1 MDVLSNVLNAVQL
14 TGAVFFD
21 VEAFSPWVAVTPK
34 ADRFRAAVM
43 PDAEHIISFHI
54 ILAGSCWAEMPD
66 SVPATLLTA
75 GDLVVIPLGDE
86 HVMSS
91 APGLRGEPN
100 LNTYSRAAYRRLPAP
115 FVLNQGGGP
124 ERSHFVC
131 GYFGCTRRPFNPLLD
146 ALPRMFHASVSPF
159 SREWML
165 SLVRAAAVESEDKAA
180 GGDTML
186 AKIAELMFVEVV
198 RKYIRGL
205 PEDARGW
212 FSALRDPQIGAGIT
226 LMHDRPAEAW
236 TVEALARAVGM
247 SRSMFAE
254 RFVELIGVPP
264 MHYLSKWRLQLAA
277 SLLTRTAISI
287 SAVAAEV
294 GYESETAFNRMFKK
308 VMGIPPAAWRK
319 RNQSAVMRVSS

>member
-1 MDVLSNVLNAVQL
+1 
-14 TGAVFFD
+14 
-21 VEAFSPWVAVTPK
+21 
-34 ADRFRAAVM
+34 M
-43 PDAEHIISFHI
+43 PDR
-54 ILAGSCWAEMPD
+54 
-66 SVPATLLTA
+66 VPGTLLTA
-75 GDLVVIPLGDE
+75 GDLLVIPMGDQ

-91 APGLRGEPN
+91 APGMRGEPN

-146 ALPRMFHASVSPF
+146 ALPRLFHASVSAF

-165 SLVRAAAVESEDKAA
+165 SLVRAAAVESEDYSA
-180 GGDTML
+180 GGSTML

-198 RKYIRGL
+198 RKYIHSL

-212 FSALRDPQIGAGIT
+212 FSALRDPQIGAAIR
-226 LMHDRPAEAW
+226 LIHDRPADPW

-247 SRSMFAE
+247 SRSTFAE
-254 RFVELIGVPP
+254 RFVELVDVPP

-277 SLLTRTAISI
+277 SLLTRTGISI
-287 SAVAAEV
+287 AAAAAEV
-294 GYESETAFNRMFKK
+294 GYQSETAFNRTFKK
-308 VMGIPPAAWRK
+308 VMGVPPAAWRK
-319 RNQSAVMRVSS
+319 RDQSANMSVST